1 MITEEKEELEH
12 QMKIFVSKLEQD
24 TLAMQ
29 RERDIRGRKS
39 WPLFLLK
46 IMIETLENGAPV
58 TAVAKNLESAIR
70 LIFPRVEIV
79 ELHNVNHARK
89 KHELLFE
96 CLEKY

>member
-1 MITEEKEELEH
+1 M
-12 QMKIFVSKLEQD
+12 
-24 TLAMQ
+24 
-29 RERDIRGRKS
+29 
-39 WPLFLLK
+39 
-46 IMIETLENGAPV
+46 LENGTPPK
-58 TAVAKNLESAIR
+58 AVAKNLESAIR